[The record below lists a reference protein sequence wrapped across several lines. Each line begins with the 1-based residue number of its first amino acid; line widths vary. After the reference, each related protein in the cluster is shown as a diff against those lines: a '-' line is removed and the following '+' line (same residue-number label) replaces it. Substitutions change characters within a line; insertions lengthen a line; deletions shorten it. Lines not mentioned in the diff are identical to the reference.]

1 MFYAGSAASLKQE
14 LKKCFKHR
22 LGPGKLPNVE
32 PISQNKIV
40 TLVCPH
46 AGYMYSGPVAAASYY
61 ELARYQ
67 KPDNIVIIGPNHTG
81 MGSAI
86 SLMNR
91 GKWSTPLG
99 EIQINEELAD
109 SIIKNSPIVDM
120 GEEAHIY
127 EHSIEVQL
135 PFLQYLY
142 GNNFLFAPVCMMM
155 QDLETSRE
163 LGEAIH
169 KASNGK
175 STLIIASTDM
185 THYEPH
191 NVATEKDM
199 NAWEIGGYL
208 RPVEVAAE
216 YMLIPDPEYID
227 PFYGSLK
234 KLSEPYL
241 RLIKEKKVTA
251 PSFPPLEKF
260 KEVTTEVFYLAGK
273 HDHVSDYRIGIELG
287 KYLKNYELY

>member
-14 LKKCFKHR
+14 LEKCFKHR
-22 LGPGKLPNVE
+22 LGPGKLPNGE
-32 PISQNKIV
+32 SFSQNRIV

-46 AGYMYSGPVAAASYY
+46 AGYMYSGPVAATSYY
-61 ELARYQ
+61 ELAHYKQ
-67 KPDNIVIIGPNHTG
+67 PNNIVIIGPNHTG

-99 EIQINEELAD
+99 EIQINCELAD
-109 SIIKNSPIVDM
+109 SLIANSQIVDVE
-120 GEEAHIY
+120 EEAHIY

-142 GNNFLFAPVCMMM
+142 GNNFSFVPVCMMM

-163 LGEAIH
+163 LGETIL
-169 KASNGK
+169 KASNGI

-199 NAWEIGGYL
+199 NAIDAIENLDENKLNDVVQSNSISMCGIG
-208 RPVEVAAE
+208 PVISSIV
-216 YMLIPDPEYID
+216 Y
-227 PFYGSLK
+227 S
-234 KLSEPYL
+234 
-241 RLIKEKKVTA
+241 KKVGATKA
-251 PSFPPLEKF
+251 KLLSYK
-260 KEVTTEVFYLAGK
+260 TSG
-273 HDHVSDYRIGIELG
+273 DVSGDLSSVVGYVAMSVIV
-287 KYLKNYELY
+287 